1 LIRCRG
7 RKGPAVA
14 GTASFGAAGVAAASF
29 LVSAVA
35 PADAATP
42 VVAVSVRAAACV
54 VAKSDL
60 VEGPY
65 VFRVVNRSGQQAT
78 FTVGRRTIEV
88 QPGGSGRLGVTLR
101 PGSARYA
108 CRVGVRR
115 VAAGRIRIHP
125 AVSEHRVGVR
135 VAGGVGEFFDRLSG
149 ARFVPRGSNYIR
161 LAPQVDTFG
170 RTQVYHATFI
180 VGQYDAERAERELKR
195 MAADGYN
202 VVRVFLN
209 TTCAQGCSTN
219 TTTGEISRA
228 YVANLVDFL
237 RRARSHGV
245 FVLLTAEWLPAGAI
259 YDSIGGSVRRDWFD
273 NVNIVFLSPEGV
285 AMSAR
290 FWRDLISELIRRR
303 APLDAVFAYSLWN
316 EAVVEASFAPFTLSS
331 GTVTTANGQT
341 YDMASSADRKRMID
355 ESFVYYVDR
364 VRAAIQ
370 ATDPT
375 ALVTMGFFHDTEPN
389 PARRGDTRLVR
400 TRAVI
405 ERSTADFVDIHPYPD
420 DELTFPQFMQ
430 NYGIDGPTAKP
441 IIMGEFGGSRR
452 VYVSASQAAQALVSW
467 QRQSCA
473 YGIDGWLL
481 WTWDTDEAPNLW
493 NALSGGGVIEQA
505 LAPRNRPDPCA

>member
-1 LIRCRG
+1 VPAG
-7 RKGPAVA
+7 RVRTLAVSLRAGAAAYSCTVA
-14 GTASFGAAGVAAASF
+14 GRRIASGT
-29 LVSAVA
+29 LRVSA
-35 PADAATP
+35 PP
-42 VVAVSVRAAACV
+42 
-54 VAKSDL
+54 
-60 VEGPY
+60 
-65 VFRVVNRSGQQAT
+65 
-78 FTVGRRTIEV
+78 
-88 QPGGSGRLGVTLR
+88 QP
-101 PGSARYA
+101 SA
-108 CRVGVRR
+108 
-115 VAAGRIRIHP
+115 
-125 AVSEHRVGVR
+125 EHRIGIHKR
-135 VAGGVGEFFDRLSG
+135 NGFGEFYDRTTG
-149 ARFVPRGSNYIR
+149 ASFVPRGSNYIR

-170 RTQVYHATFI
+170 RRQVYHSTFI
-180 VGQYDAERAERELKR
+180 VSEYDATRAEAALAR
-195 MAADGYN
+195 MAASGYN

-209 TTCAQGCSTN
+209 NTCAQGCSAN
-219 TTTGEISRA
+219 MKTGEISSA
-228 YVANLVDFL
+228 YVANVVDFL
-237 RRARSHGV
+237 RRARSHGI
-245 FVLLTAEWLPAGAI
+245 FVMLTAEWLPGGAA
-259 YDSIGGSVRRDWFD
+259 YDAIGGGIRRDWFD
-273 NVNIVFLSPEGV
+273 NVNIVFLSPQGV
-285 AMSAR
+285 QMSVL
-290 FWRDLISELIRRR
+290 FWQGLIRELIRQR

-316 EAVVEASFAPFTLSS
+316 EAVVDASFAPFTLST
-331 GTVTTANGQT
+331 GTVTTANGQM

-370 ATDPT
+370 AMDPT

-389 PARRGDTRLVR
+389 LARRGDSRLVR

-441 IIMGEFGGSRR
+441 IIIGEFGGSKR

-467 QRQSCA
+467 QQQSCV